1 MDGLEVYGRSLTHSF
16 LTKALRLYE
25 PNGDMV
31 GTKIFKTGAPEKV
44 PGQTV
49 GIDIEYM
56 PRYMAHF
63 RRRGRAAA
71 KNRMTTVKHID
82 VTLPLIKERTDIP
95 AGVLQVLR
103 QPGQEHKA
111 WGEAKVRTEQ
121 AALNAIIENTR
132 EKMRWDLLQTGIVA
146 HTATDVDDM
155 GFSIDFGISGTH
167 TPTLLTTAKWSAP
180 TTCDP
185 IGDIKG
191 WKATY
196 AHDAGVPARFGIMTS
211 DVMNYIINATGVQTF
226 LGDRMKDEI
235 FTLGYVGKMVDLQ
248 LIVYDGGY
256 VPDGG
261 SFTNYLGTD
270 KFVLWSGN
278 MFPEYEGIFD
288 DLDATTPGKFS
299 KSFKSDDPST
309 LALLAGVCSLPSAER
324 INEFFCADVA

>member
-1 MDGLEVYGRSLTHSF
+1 
-16 LTKALRLYE
+16 
-25 PNGDMV
+25 
-31 GTKIFKTGAPEKV
+31 
-44 PGQTV
+44 V

-56 PRYMAHF
+56 PRYLGHF

-71 KNRMTTVKHID
+71 RNRMTTVKHID
-82 VTLPLIKERTDIP
+82 VTLPVIKERTDIP

-103 QPGQEHKA
+103 RPGQEHKQ
-111 WGEAKVRTEQ
+111 WGEAKIRTEQ
-121 AALNAIIENTR
+121 RALDIINENTR

-155 GFSIDFGISGTH
+155 SFSVDFGIDSDH
-167 TPTLLTTAKWSAP
+167 TPTLLTTDKWSAADR
-180 TTCDP
+180 CDP

-191 WKATY
+191 WKKTY
-196 AHDAGVPARFGIMTS
+196 AQNAGVQAKYGIMTS

-235 FTLGYVGKMVDLQ
+235 FVRGYVGKMVDLD
-248 LIVYDGGY
+248 LIIYDNGY

-278 MFPEYEGIFD
+278 PFPEYEGIFD
-288 DLDATTPGKFS
+288 DLDAKTPGKFS
-299 KSFKSDDPST
+299 KVFKSDDPST
-309 LALLAGVCSLPSAER
+309 LALLAGVCSIPSGER
-324 INEFFCADVA
+324 IYELFCADVA